1 MKLNQRVWHGYYREE
16 GEEVTPIQ
24 PPVDDVTDSH
34 GCPNFWAIDSKG
46 KRLNLWLCE
55 VSA

>member
-16 GEEVTPIQ
+16 GEEVTPTQ
-24 PPVDDVTDSH
+24 HPVDDVTDSH

-55 VSA
+55 VEA